1 MSYYAVVGFA
11 DWHQHGAYD
20 ICMQTCSHI
29 SAYARANTHAH
40 SYIYIYTHKFFCS
53 NKRKPPNIV
62 CFNWFYI
69 KFTKNIVQIAY
80 GYIIVT
86 CETSVSKHSNP

>member
-20 ICMQTCSHI
+20 ICMQTCSDI

-40 SYIYIYTHKFFCS
+40 SYIYTHKFL
-53 NKRKPPNIV
+53 
-62 CFNWFYI
+62 
-69 KFTKNIVQIAY
+69 
-80 GYIIVT
+80 
-86 CETSVSKHSNP
+86 